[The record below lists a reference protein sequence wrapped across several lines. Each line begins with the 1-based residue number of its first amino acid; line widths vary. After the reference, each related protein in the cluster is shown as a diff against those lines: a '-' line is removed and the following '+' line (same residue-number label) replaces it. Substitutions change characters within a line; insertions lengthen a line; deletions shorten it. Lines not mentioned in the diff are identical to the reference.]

1 MESRLGSEGGQ
12 VSAGPAP
19 ILIWLRAP
27 PSARTA
33 DRLLPAQPA
42 FPDNRSVAVRRRRPP
57 PQPPPSS
64 SPAPA
69 RRPQFFLPWPPTRGC
84 PATIAASSMRR
95 QRERLRS

>member
-19 ILIWLRAP
+19 ILIWLRVP

-42 FPDNRSVAVRRRRPP
+42 FPDNRSVGARRRRPP

-64 SPAPA
+64 APAPA
-69 RRPQFFLPWPPTRGC
+69 RRAESSLPWTPTREC
-84 PATIAASSMRR
+84 PDTIAASSMRR